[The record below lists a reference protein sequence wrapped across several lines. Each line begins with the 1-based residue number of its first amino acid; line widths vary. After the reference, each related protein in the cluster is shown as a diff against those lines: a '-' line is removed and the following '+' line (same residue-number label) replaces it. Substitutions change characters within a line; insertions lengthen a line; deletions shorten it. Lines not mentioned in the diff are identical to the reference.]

1 MTPDLLNFDP
11 ARYLRI
17 QSGAV
22 GLAEQIDAVV
32 ADALGSGVTNV
43 VFAGAG
49 GAGILMQPAA
59 ALLRDRSPFSADVVL
74 PAELVVTGSATVGRD
89 TLVVIPSLSGT
100 TAESISALEFVKAA
114 GARVLVLTGHPDTPL
129 GTKADVSLVNFA
141 EDDTSCES
149 FYLQSLL
156 LSLSIMARTGALED
170 HAAVGLP
177 ANRTRR
183 PLEPPHGIVAV
194 DANHKRVAF
203 GPRRVEYVNV
213 TGMEQI
219 EDTVREHERAIVEV
233 VDAVDER
240 GEHAVV
246 AELTRLPELLLDA
259 KGAFDR
265 RAPALAEAIAADPW
279 HIVTG
284 SGNTWPE
291 AVYYGMCILE
301 EMQWIRT
308 RPVHA
313 SDFFHG
319 TLELVEPD
327 VSVLLLKGEDATR
340 LLADRVER
348 FVSGLTEK
356 LLVLDTADVEL
367 PGISQTTRAL
377 VSPVILAALL
387 ERVSAH
393 LEVLR
398 DHPLTT
404 RRYYRRMAY

>member
-1 MTPDLLNFDP
+1 MTTDLLNFDP
-11 ARYLRI
+11 ERYLRI

-59 ALLRDRSPFSADVVL
+59 ALLRDRSTFRADVVL

-100 TAESISALEFVKAA
+100 TAESIAALEFVKAA
-114 GARVLVLTGHPDTPL
+114 GARVLVLTGHADTPL

-156 LSLSIMARTGALED
+156 LALSIMARTDGLED
-170 HAAVGLP
+170 HAAV
-177 ANRTRR
+177 
-183 PLEPPHGIVAV
+183 
-194 DANHKRVAF
+194 
-203 GPRRVEYVNV
+203 
-213 TGMEQI
+213 
-219 EDTVREHERAIVEV
+219 
-233 VDAVDER
+233 
-240 GEHAVV
+240 V
-246 AELTRLPELLLDA
+246 AELEQLPQLLFDA
-259 KGAFDR
+259 KAAFEP
-265 RAPALAEAIAADPW
+265 RAHELAEAIAAEPW

-284 SGNTWPE
+284 SGSTWPE
-291 AVYYGMCILE
+291 AFYYGMCILE

-340 LLADRVER
+340 PLADRVER

-356 LLVLDTADVEL
+356 LLVLDTADVGL
-367 PGISQTTRAL
+367 PGISPTTRAL

>member
-1 MTPDLLNFDP
+1 MTTDLLNFDP
-11 ARYLRI
+11 ERYLRI

-22 GLAEQIDAVV
+22 GLADQIDAVV

-59 ALLRDRSPFSADVVL
+59 DLIRDRSTFRADVVL
-74 PAELVVTGSATVGRD
+74 PAELVVTRSAIIGRD

-100 TAESISALEFVKAA
+100 TAESLAALDHVKAA
-114 GARVLVLTGHPDTPL
+114 GARVLVLTGHEDSPL
-129 GTKADVSLVNFA
+129 AAKADVSLVNFA

-156 LSLSIMARTGALED
+156 LALSILSHTGQLD
-170 HAAVGLP
+170 DAA
-177 ANRTRR
+177 
-183 PLEPPHGIVAV
+183 E
-194 DANHKRVAF
+194 K
-203 GPRRVEYVNV
+203 
-213 TGMEQI
+213 
-219 EDTVREHERAIVEV
+219 
-233 VDAVDER
+233 
-240 GEHAVV
+240 V
-246 AELTRLPELLLDA
+246 AEIRRLPELLLQA
-259 KGAFDR
+259 KTAFEPK
-265 RAPALAEAIAADPW
+265 APALAEAIAADPW

-291 AVYYGMCILE
+291 AFYYGMCILE

-319 TLELVEPD
+319 TLELVED
-327 VSVLLLKGEDATR
+327 GVSLLLLKGEDATR
-340 LLADRVER
+340 PLADRVER
-348 FVSGLTEK
+348 FVSGLTDK
-356 LLVLDTADVEL
+356 VVVLDTASVEL
-367 PGISQTTRAL
+367 PGISDDVRGL
-377 VSPVILAALL
+377 VSPAVLSALL